1 MGSER
6 KRLFENVVSLGALQG
21 LIYIIPLISLPYL
34 SRVLG
39 VEKFGLVFFALA
51 TVQYFN
57 ILTDFGFGLSATREI
72 AVNRHNQNNL
82 SNIFNSVITLKT
94 FFLLISFLILSLVVF
109 LVPLFRENYLIF
121 ILSFAT
127 VLGNAINPVWFFQG
141 MERMKYITFL
151 NILAKS
157 LFLFLIFV
165 LVKNPS
171 DYFLVPLLE
180 GTGYIVAGLI
190 GLWFAFKTFKIKF
203 YIPKL
208 NSIKRQFKYS
218 SEFFLSRV
226 SVSIYTNT
234 NTFCLG
240 LISSPILVGY
250 YVAAEKIYNAIL
262 GLQGPL
268 GDALYPFIA
277 KYRDINLYK
286 KIFYITNILNILVC
300 IFTFL
305 FSKQIITIFYGNNMY
320 EAYKIL
326 MIFCFAIFVT
336 LPSRL
341 AGYPLLGALGYT
353 KFANLSVIL
362 GSIVHLTGLLF
373 LFLTRN
379 LNIYSIAYMVVI
391 TESIVFILR
400 LIPIFKYN
408 LLKEKE
414 SMV

>member
-190 GLWFAFKTFKIKF
+190 GLWFSFKTFKIKF

-286 KIFYITNILNILVC
+286 KIFYITNMLNILVC

-326 MIFCFAIFVT
+326 MIFCFAILVT

-400 LIPIFKYN
+400 LVPIFKYN